1 MWLESADSLSADMV
15 RDPFLKSPA
24 EPINHQV
31 LVDMLVP
38 VILTTIRDNTLPTT
52 LRTSAVS
59 VASQCIDISP
69 LAMAKYSAELSNA
82 MLDILELEHS
92 LLVESKDRRAQP
104 KADVDTAET
113 DKSMNGAGAGN
124 RRQGQLGDL
133 LTDEDPTAINPKLSP
148 LRRSAIHLLTSI
160 IRHFLQQASERPGH
174 GGDGIMRDF
183 PVRRSGVILRY
194 LSINDADAVVNA
206 MASEAVSML
215 HEVGRL
221 RLGVVA

>member
-1 MWLESADSLSADMV
+1 MRES
-15 RDPFLKSPA
+15 FLKIPA
-24 EPINHQV
+24 EPINHRV

-38 VILTTIRDNTLPTT
+38 VILTTIRDNTLPTI
-52 LRTSAVS
+52 LRTSAIS

-69 LAMAKYSAELSNA
+69 LAMAKYNAELSNA

-92 LLVESKDRRAQP
+92 LLVESKDRRTQP
-104 KADVDTAET
+104 AADVDTAET
-113 DKSMNGAGAGN
+113 DMSMNGVGVGT
-124 RRQGQLGDL
+124 RQLGDL
-133 LTDEDPTAINPKLSP
+133 LTDEDPTVINSKLSP

-160 IRHFLQQASERPGH
+160 IRHFLQLASERPGH
-174 GGDGIMRDF
+174 GRDGIMRDF

-194 LSINDADAVVNA
+194 LSINDADAVVNG

-215 HEVGRL
+215 REVGRL